1 VPTRVVEEAELA
13 DVDPTLQTL
22 RNLNTP
28 EDYEAALR
36 EVTG

>member
-1 VPTRVVEEAELA
+1 MRA
-13 DVDPTLQTL
+13 VDPGFGTL

-36 EVTG
+36 DAGRPPA